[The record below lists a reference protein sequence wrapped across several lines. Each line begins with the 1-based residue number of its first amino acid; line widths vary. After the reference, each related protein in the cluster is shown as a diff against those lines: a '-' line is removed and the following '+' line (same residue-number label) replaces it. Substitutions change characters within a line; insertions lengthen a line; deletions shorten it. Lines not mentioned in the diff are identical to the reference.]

1 MSASAL
7 VARAGLRPAL
17 PALIGGLV
25 LLLALF
31 HREASAAVDV
41 WAKSTAYNHGF
52 LILPIAGFLAWERR
66 GRLAGAVAQP
76 WPSVALLALPLAAA
90 WLVAERLGIMEGRQL
105 VLIALVE
112 LLVLA
117 VLGRALWRAM
127 AAPLLYLVFLVPFGA
142 FLTPWLQ
149 DVTAAFTVRGLD
161 LIGIANYSDGYII
174 EIPEGT
180 FVIAEACAGLRF
192 LIAAIAFGVLYALTM
207 YRSPWRRVGF
217 IAASVVV
224 PVIANGFRALGIVF
238 LGHLLGSAEA
248 AATDHVLYG
257 WIFFSLVILLLIL
270 IGLPFREDGAPR
282 PATPAAPETT
292 PPAVPRGTPFGG
304 AMAAALVLL
313 LAATGP
319 ALSAWFDSQATP
331 PPALAFTPGPGCV
344 AGPAT
349 GGEILRLQAVCA
361 AQGVTLLVDVFPA
374 RVDPGVIVAAQHR
387 LSGEEGGAEVE
398 TGQLLVANAVPR
410 RWRLAE
416 RAEHYRLTASAV
428 WLNGAPAPGGL
439 RARAVQ
445 ARASLFGSAS
455 FPVLVAVVV
464 EGDQNA
470 PGEAKL
476 ATRTEARQRLES
488 FLAGATWLPEQLAAL
503 AAGR

>member
-1 MSASAL
+1 MSASTI

-31 HREASAAVDV
+31 HREASAAVEV

-52 LILPIAGFLAWERR
+52 LVLPIAGFLAWERR
-66 GRLAGAVAQP
+66 GRLAGAAAQP
-76 WPSVALLALPLAAA
+76 WPSVALLALPLAVA
-90 WLVAERLGIMEGRQL
+90 WLAAERLGIMEGRQL

-161 LIGIANYSDGYII
+161 LIGIPNYSDGYVI
-174 EIPEGT
+174 EIPEGS

-207 YRSPWRRVGF
+207 YRSPLRRAGF

-224 PVIANGFRALGIVF
+224 PIIANGFRALGIVL
-238 LGHLLGSAEA
+238 LGHALGSAEA

-257 WIFFSLVILLLIL
+257 WIFFSLVILVLIL
-270 IGLPFREDGAPR
+270 LGLPFREDGAPA
-282 PATPAAPETT
+282 PPSATAAAAQPGS
-292 PPAVPRGTPFGG
+292 PSG
-304 AMAAALVLL
+304 ARMAAALVLL

-344 AGPAT
+344 AGPAA
-349 GGEILRLQAVCA
+349 GGEVLRLQAVCA
-361 AQGVTLLVDVFPA
+361 AQGVTVLVDVFPA
-374 RVDPGVIVAAQHR
+374 RVDPGLIIAAQHR

-398 TGQLLVANAVPR
+398 TGQLTVANAVPR

-416 RAEHYRLTASAV
+416 RAEHYRLTASTV

-445 ARASLFGSAS
+445 ARASLLGSAS

-464 EGDQNA
+464 EGDQTA

-476 ATRTEARQRLES
+476 ATRTEARQRLET
-488 FLAGATWLPEQLAAL
+488 FLAGATWLPEQISAL

>member
-1 MSASAL
+1 MSASTP
-7 VARAGLRPAL
+7 VAGAGLRPAL
-17 PALIGGLV
+17 PALLGGLA

-31 HREASAAVDV
+31 HREASAAVEV

-52 LILPIAGFLAWERR
+52 LVLPIAGFLAWERR
-66 GRLAGAVAQP
+66 GRLAGAVARP
-76 WPSVALLALPLAAA
+76 WPAAALLALPLAAA

-105 VLIALVE
+105 ILIALVE

-117 VLGRALWRAM
+117 VLGPALWRAM
-127 AAPLLYLVFLVPFGA
+127 AAPLLYLFFLVPFGA

-149 DVTAAFTVRGLD
+149 DVTAAFTVHGLD
-161 LIGIANYSDGYII
+161 LLGIPNYSDGYAI
-174 EIPEGT
+174 EIPEGS

-207 YRSPWRRVGF
+207 YRSPWRRVAF
-217 IAASVVV
+217 IAASIVV
-224 PVIANGFRALGIVF
+224 PIIANGFRALG
-238 LGHLLGSAEA
+238 SAQA

-270 IGLPFREDGAPR
+270 LGLPFREDGAPM
-282 PATPAAPETT
+282 AADAAPAIG
-292 PPAVPRGTPFGG
+292 PAIAAHGG
-304 AMAAALVLL
+304 GMAAGLVLL
-313 LAATGP
+313 LAAAGP

-331 PPALAFTPGPGCV
+331 PPALAFTPGPGCI

-349 GGEILRLQAVCA
+349 GGEVLRLQAVCA
-361 AQGVTLLVDVFPA
+361 AQGVTVLVDVFPA
-374 RVDPGVIVAAQHR
+374 RVDPGIIVAAQHR

-398 TGQLLVANAVPR
+398 TGQFTVANAVPR

-416 RAEHYRLTASAV
+416 RAEHYRLTASTM

-455 FPVLVAVVV
+455 LPVLVAVVV
-464 EGDQNA
+464 EGDQTA
-470 PGEAKL
+470 PGDAPL
-476 ATRTEARQRLES
+476 SVRAAARQRLEA
-488 FLAGATWLPEQLAAL
+488 FLAGAAWLPEQVAAL